1 MDGVAQLKSNKPIIE
16 RVSPAAA
23 IAGGEITIHGHGF
36 AHSNG
41 NRPRV
46 RFGNTEAS
54 VTIAADDFLI
64 ATVPN
69 GAAGDSVRVTTAGG
83 EAGPTPVCLGAL
95 VADNLHPVANPAADA
110 AGNVY
115 VTYSGR
121 RGEKVPISV
130 YKIDPQFNVKP
141 CVSNLMNPTGLAVDS
156 NGVLFVSSRYDGVV
170 YQVGDNG
177 QKTSYV
183 EGMGVATGLAFD
195 ADDNLFVGDR
205 SGTLFKVGR
214 DRQIFVFATLE
225 PSISAYHLA
234 VGPDGQLYVCGPTT
248 STHDA
253 VYRVNENG
261 EVAVLYRGLGRP
273 QGLAFDAEG
282 SLYVAARIKGRF
294 GVVRFAPSYTS
305 EPEQVISGPEIVG
318 LAFASPPLGG
328 LVLATTNA
336 LFHLDWPV
344 AGLRLS

>member
-1 MDGVAQLKSNKPIIE
+1 MAQLKSDKPTIE
-16 RVSPAAA
+16 RISPAAA
-23 IAGGEITIHGHGF
+23 IAGGEVTIHGRGF
-36 AHSNG
+36 AHTNG

-54 VTIAADDFLI
+54 VTIAADNFLI
-64 ATVPN
+64 ATVPA
-69 GAAGDSVRVTTAGG
+69 GAAGDSVRVSTAGG
-83 EAGPTPVCLGAL
+83 EAGPTPVCLG
-95 VADNLHPVANPAADA
+95 VPIADNLHPVANPAVDA
-110 AGNVY
+110 AGNIY
-115 VTYSGR
+115 ATYSGR

-141 CVSNLMNPTGLAVDS
+141 HLSDLMNPTGLAVDS
-156 NGVLFVSSRYDGVV
+156 NGILFVSSRYDGVV
-170 YQVGDNG
+170 YQVTEGG
-177 QKTSYV
+177 RKTSYI

-234 VGPDGQLYVCGPTT
+234 VGPDRQLYVCGPTT
-248 STHDA
+248 SSHDA
-253 VYRVNENG
+253 VYRINEHG
-261 EVAVLYRGLGRP
+261 EVSVLYRGLGRP

-282 SLYVAARIKGRF
+282 NLYVAARIKGRF
-294 GVVRFAPSYTS
+294 GVVRFAPGFAG

-318 LAFASPPLGG
+318 LAFAPPPLGG

-336 LFHLDWPV
+336 LFHLNWPTS
-344 AGLRLS
+344 GLRLS

>member
-1 MDGVAQLKSNKPIIE
+1 MAQLKPNKPTIE

-23 IAGGEITIHGHGF
+23 IAGGEITIHGRGF
-36 AHSNG
+36 DHSNG
-41 NRPRV
+41 DRPRV

-54 VTIAADDFLI
+54 VTIAANDFLI

-69 GAAGDSVRVTTAGG
+69 GAAGDSVRVSTAGG
-83 EAGPTPVCLGAL
+83 EAGPTPVRLG
-95 VADNLHPVANPAADA
+95 VPIADNLHPVANPAVDA
-110 AGNVY
+110 EGNIY
-115 VTYSGR
+115 ATYSGR

-130 YKIDPQFNVKP
+130 YRIDSQFNVKP
-141 CVSNLMNPTGLAVDS
+141 YVSNLMNPSGLAVDS
-156 NGVLFVSSRYDGVV
+156 NGVLFVSSRYDGIV
-170 YQVGDNG
+170 YQVGEG
-177 QKTSYV
+177 GRKTSYV

-234 VGPDGQLYVCGPTT
+234 IGPDRQLYVCGPTT
-248 STHDA
+248 SSHDA
-253 VYRVNENG
+253 VYRVNEHG
-261 EVAVLYRGLGRP
+261 EVSVIYRGLGRP

-282 SLYVAARIKGRF
+282 NLYVAARSKGRF
-294 GVVRFAPSYTS
+294 GVVRFVPPYTG

-318 LAFASPPLGG
+318 LAFAPPPLGG

-336 LFHLDWPV
+336 LFHLNWPV
-344 AGLRLS
+344 PGLRLS

>member
-1 MDGVAQLKSNKPIIE
+1 MAQLKPNKPTIE

-23 IAGGEITIHGHGF
+23 IAGGEITIHGRGF
-36 AHSNG
+36 AHTNG

-46 RFGNTEAS
+46 RFGNAEAS

-64 ATVPN
+64 ATVPS
-69 GAAGDSVRVTTAGG
+69 GAAGDSVRVSTAGG
-83 EAGPTPVCLGAL
+83 EADPTPVRLG
-95 VADNLHPVANPAADA
+95 VPIADNLHPVANPAVDA
-110 AGNVY
+110 AGNIY
-115 VTYSGR
+115 ATYSGR
-121 RGEKVPISV
+121 RSEKVPISV

-141 CVSNLMNPTGLAVDS
+141 YVSNLVNPTGLAVDS
-156 NGVLFVSSRYDGVV
+156 NGVLFVSSRYDGIV
-170 YQVGDNG
+170 YQVADGG
-177 QKTSYV
+177 RKTSYV

-234 VGPDGQLYVCGPTT
+234 VGPDRMLYVCGPTT
-248 STHDA
+248 SSHDA

-273 QGLAFDAEG
+273 QGLAFDADG
-282 SLYVAARIKGRF
+282 NLYVAARIKGRF
-294 GVVRFAPSYTS
+294 GVVRFAPGYTA

-318 LAFASPPLGG
+318 LAFTPPPLGG

-336 LFHLDWPV
+336 LFHLEWPV